1 MGKTRETA
9 SIIFAAGKGSR
20 MKDFDGNKTLLPLIA
35 GRSPFEGHRPI
46 LLHIL
51 DSLPP
56 GPKSLI
62 VNHKKDE
69 VIESTLSYNPRYYE
83 QPVLNGTGGALLTA
97 RDFIEKQD
105 YDQLIITM
113 GDVPFVKTST
123 YNNLLEELDRYNM
136 VVLGFRPS
144 DKKKYGV
151 LDIVDGYVKS
161 IIEWK
166 YWKDYPEEQKEALD
180 ICNSGIY
187 AARRMDL
194 LRHLRT
200 LERRPHIVH
209 KERNGEIVE
218 IEEFFITDLIELMQS
233 NGLKIGCIV
242 AEREDEVMGI
252 DDLSALEAAQKIY
265 KEKD

>member
-35 GRSPFEGHRPI
+35 GRSPFEGYRPI
-46 LLHIL
+46 LHHIL
-51 DSLPP
+51 DNLPP

-69 VIESTLSYNPRYYE
+69 VIRSTVSYKPYYYE
-83 QPVLNGTGGALLTA
+83 QPILNGTGGALLTA
-97 RDFIEKQD
+97 RDFIETQD
-105 YDQLIITM
+105 SDQLIITM
-113 GDVPFVKTST
+113 GDVPFVKIST
-123 YNNLLEELDRYNM
+123 FNSLLEELDRYNM

-144 DKKKYGV
+144 DKQQYGV

-166 YWKDYPEEQKEALD
+166 YWKNYPKEQQEAFD

-200 LERRPHIVH
+200 LSKMPHIVH
-209 KERNGEIVE
+209 KERNGEMVE
-218 IEEFFITDLIELMQS
+218 IEEFFITDLIELMRS
-233 NGLKIGCIV
+233 NGLKIGYIV
-242 AEREDEVMGI
+242 AEKEDEVMGI
-252 DDLSALEAAQKIY
+252 DDLSALEKAQRIY

>member
-46 LLHIL
+46 LHHIL
-51 DSLPP
+51 DNLPP

-69 VIESTLSYNPRYYE
+69 VIESTMSYKPYYYE
-83 QPVLNGTGGALLTA
+83 QPILNGTGGALLTA
-97 RDFIEKQD
+97 QDFIETQD
-105 YDQLIITM
+105 SDQLIITM

-123 YNNLLEELDRYNM
+123 FNSLLEELDRYNM
-136 VVLGFRPS
+136 VVLGFRPL
-144 DKKKYGV
+144 DKQQYGV

-161 IIEWK
+161 IVEWK
-166 YWKDYPEEQKEALD
+166 YWKNYPEEQQEALD

-194 LRHLRT
+194 LRHLQT
-200 LERRPHIVH
+200 LKKMPHIVH
-209 KERNGEIVE
+209 KERNGEMAE
-218 IEEFFITDLIELMQS
+218 IEEFFITDLIELMRS
-233 NGLKIGCIV
+233 NGLKIGYIV
-242 AEREDEVMGI
+242 AEKEDEVMGI
-252 DDLSALEAAQKIY
+252 DDLSALEKAQRIY